1 MVLYRDCFLEW
12 IKDSGSVLTHDRAIA
27 SLNRQMRKTLKR
39 FFSIERL
46 FLRTNAKTIVI
57 RLNDRQKS
65 VATSD
70 GKLELLGQGGL
81 D

>member
-12 IKDSGSVLTHDRAIA
+12 IKDSGPVLANDRAIA

-57 RLNDRQKS
+57 RLDDRQKS
-65 VATSD
+65 VAASN
-70 GKLELLGQGGL
+70 GKLEIRGQGGL